1 MGTRYQILVI
11 LTEYGMA
18 LDTKIKLEG
27 DNGINLGMTF
37 LGLERYYLR
46 LTNAAVISILPLDR
60 LFNSYLHLYMV
71 DGLWFVVFNAT
82 YIYIYIYMT

>member
-1 MGTRYQILVI
+1 MTK
-11 LTEYGMA
+11 YGMA
-18 LDTKIKLEG
+18 LDTKIKLEE

-60 LFNSYLHLYMV
+60 LFNSI
-71 DGLWFVVFNAT
+71 
-82 YIYIYIYMT
+82 IYISIFFYFREFCKSPHFYINFIFIIFYFILFVI